1 MRGMKNL
8 ENTIQALSDLRGISG
23 FEYRISDE
31 IVNLFKPYC
40 DEIKEDALGNIIALK
55 KGNKGTKKIMLEA
68 HCDEIGLLVS
78 DIDENGFLSFVNI
91 GGVDSRILPSAEVI
105 VHGKRDI
112 KGVIGA
118 KPPHLQDSDE
128 ENKSIKIK
136 DMSIDTGLSKEEVK
150 ENIIIGS
157 PVTLSQS
164 VGMLLNNNL
173 SLKTLDDRAGVAA
186 ILEIFKKLDKIDAD
200 LYASISVQ
208 EEVGLRGARVSAF
221 SIMSDFAIAIDVCH
235 AITPDNSK
243 EAFNSGSGV
252 VITVGPNIHPK
263 ISQKLSDI
271 AKKYDIKTNIEVS
284 NGDTGT
290 DAWAIQ
296 VAGNGI
302 PTGLLSIPLKYMHT
316 SVETMSLD
324 DFSALVFLIEKF
336 LKESDGFSED
346 WLCY

>member
-1 MRGMKNL
+1 MKGMKTL
-8 ENTIQALSDLRGISG
+8 ENTILALSDLRGISG

-31 IVNLFKPYC
+31 IIKLFSPYC
-40 DEIKEDALGNIIALK
+40 DEIKTDALGNIIALK
-55 KGNKGTKKIMLEA
+55 KGKKGNRKIMLEA
-68 HCDEIGLLVS
+68 HCDEIGLMVS
-78 DIDENGFLSFVNI
+78 DIDEHGFLSFVNI
-91 GGVDSRILPSAEVI
+91 GGVDARILLSSEVI

-118 KPPHLQDSDE
+118 KPPHLQEADE
-128 ENKSIKIK
+128 ADKTIKIS
-136 DMSIDTGLSKEEVK
+136 DMSIDTGLDAEEVR
-150 ENIIIGS
+150 ENVIVGT

-164 VGMLLNNNL
+164 VGKLLNNNI

-186 ILEIFKKLDKIDAD
+186 ILEIFKKEEKIDAD
-200 LYASISVQ
+200 LWASISVQ
-208 EEVGLRGARVSAF
+208 EEVGLRGAKVSAF

-243 EAFNSGSGV
+243 EAFDAGSGV

-263 ISQKLSDI
+263 ISQKLLDI
-271 AKKYDIKTNIEVS
+271 SKKHEIKTNIEVS

-316 SVETMSLD
+316 SVETMNLD
-324 DFSALVFLIEKF
+324 DFKALVTLIDTF
-336 LKESDGFSED
+336 LKESDDFSED

>member
-1 MRGMKNL
+1 MKSL
-8 ENTIQALSDLRGISG
+8 ENTIRLLSDLRGISG

-31 IVNLFKPYC
+31 IIKILSPCC
-40 DEIKEDALGNIIALK
+40 DEINTDALGNIIALK
-55 KGNKGTKKIMLEA
+55 KGKKGNKKIMLEA
-68 HCDEIGLLVS
+68 HFDEIGLLVS

-91 GGVDSRILPSAEVI
+91 GGVDSRILLSAEVI
-105 VHGKRDI
+105 IHGKHDI

-118 KPPHLQDSDE
+118 KPPHLQDSGEAD
-128 ENKSIKIK
+128 KSIKIK
-136 DMSIDTGLSKEEVK
+136 DMSIDTGLSFEEVK
-150 ENIIIGS
+150 ENIVIGT

-164 VGMLLNNNL
+164 VGKLLNNNI

-186 ILEIFKKLDKIDAD
+186 IVEVFKNADIDAD

-208 EEVGLRGARVSAF
+208 EEVGLRGAKVSAF
-221 SIMSDFAIAIDVCH
+221 SVMPDFAVAIDVCH

-243 EAFNSGSGV
+243 EAFESGSGV

-263 ISQKLSDI
+263 ISDKLTEV
-271 AKKYDIKTNIEVS
+271 AKRYDIKTNIEVCG
-284 NGDTGT
+284 GDTGT

-296 VAGNGI
+296 VAGYGI

-316 SVETMSLD
+316 SVETMNLD
-324 DFSALVFLIEKF
+324 DFEALVSLIDKF
-336 LKESDGFSED
+336 LKESDEFSED

>member
-1 MRGMKNL
+1 MKSL
-8 ENTIQALSDLRGISG
+8 ENTIRLLSDLRGISG

-31 IVNLFKPYC
+31 IIKILTPYC
-40 DEIKEDALGNIIALK
+40 DEINTDALGNIIALK
-55 KGNKGTKKIMLEA
+55 KGKTGNKKIMLEA
-68 HCDEIGLLVS
+68 HFDEIGLLVS

-91 GGVDSRILPSAEVI
+91 GGVDSRILLSAEVI
-105 VHGKRDI
+105 VHGKYDI

-118 KPPHLQDSDE
+118 KPPHLQDSGETD
-128 ENKSIKIK
+128 KSIKIK
-136 DMSIDTGLSKEEVK
+136 DMSIDTGLTLEEVK
-150 ENIIIGS
+150 ENIVIGT

-164 VGMLLNNNL
+164 VGKLLNNNI

-186 ILEIFKKLDKIDAD
+186 IIEVFKNADIDAD

-221 SIMSDFAIAIDVCH
+221 SVMPDFAIAIDVCH

-243 EAFNSGSGV
+243 EAFESGSGV

-263 ISQKLSDI
+263 ISDKLTEV

-284 NGDTGT
+284 GGDTGT

-296 VAGNGI
+296 VAGYGV

-316 SVETMSLD
+316 SVETMNLD
-324 DFSALVFLIEKF
+324 DFEALVSLIDKF
-336 LKESDGFSED
+336 LKESDEFSED
-346 WLCY
+346 WLCC

>member
-1 MRGMKNL
+1 MKGL
-8 ENTIQALSDLRGISG
+8 ENTIRLLSDLRGISG

-31 IVNLFKPYC
+31 IIKILTPYC
-40 DEIKEDALGNIIALK
+40 DEINTDALGNIIALK
-55 KGNKGTKKIMLEA
+55 KGRKGNKKIMLEA
-68 HCDEIGLLVS
+68 HFDEIGLLVS

-91 GGVDSRILPSAEVI
+91 GGVDSRILLSAEVI
-105 VHGKRDI
+105 VHGKHDI

-118 KPPHLQDSDE
+118 KPPHLQDSGEAD
-128 ENKSIKIK
+128 KSIKIK
-136 DMSIDTGLSKEEVK
+136 DMSIDTGLSFEEVK
-150 ENIIIGS
+150 ENIVIGT

-164 VGMLLNNNL
+164 CGKLLNNNI

-186 ILEIFKKLDKIDAD
+186 IIEVFKNADIDAD

-221 SIMSDFAIAIDVCH
+221 SVMPDFAIAIDVCH

-243 EAFNSGSGV
+243 EAFESGSGV

-263 ISQKLSDI
+263 ISDKLTEF
-271 AKKYDIKTNIEVS
+271 AKKYDIKTNIEVCG
-284 NGDTGT
+284 GDTGT

-296 VAGNGI
+296 VSGQGI

-316 SVETMSLD
+316 SVETMNLD
-324 DFSALVFLIEKF
+324 DFEALVSLINKF
-336 LKESDGFSED
+336 LKESDELSED